1 MEEYQDFEEFLR
13 LLEKHKVEYL
23 IVGGYA
29 VTFHSRPRLT
39 EDLDI
44 WINRSKSNSK
54 KIFEAL
60 KEFWFGKIDLEPKDF
75 MEKEL
80 ILQIGYK
87 PVRIDILTNIDGLKF
102 EDAYKKSIKG
112 LFYGKVNARYLD
124 KESLIKNKTLA
135 GRRKDFEAINWIA
148 DSTKKRKK

>member
-1 MEEYQDFEEFLR
+1 MEEFQDFEEFIS
-13 LLEKHKVEYL
+13 LLNKHKVEYL

-44 WINRSKSNSK
+44 WINRTKSNSK
-54 KIFEAL
+54 RIFLAV
-60 KEFWFGKIDLEPKDF
+60 KEFWFGKIDLKPEDF
-75 MEKEL
+75 MKEEL
-80 ILQIGYK
+80 ILQLGYQ
-87 PVRIDILTNIDGLKF
+87 PVRIDILTSIQGLSFNEAFKN
-102 EDAYKKSIKG
+102 SIEG

-135 GRRKDFEAINWIA
+135 GRRKDFEGINWIQ
-148 DSTKKRKK
+148 DSTKKRKR

>member
-1 MEEYQDFEEFLR
+1 MEEFQDFEEFIR
-13 LLEKHKVEYL
+13 LLNQNEVEYL

-29 VTFHSRPRLT
+29 VTFHSRPRVT

-44 WINRSKSNSK
+44 WINRTESNSK
-54 KIFEAL
+54 RIFAAI
-60 KEFWFGKIDLEPKDF
+60 KEFWSGKIDLAAEDF
-75 MEKEL
+75 MNKDL

-87 PVRIDILTNIDGLKF
+87 PVRIDILTSLEGLDF
-102 EDAYKKSIKG
+102 DDAFKNSIEG

-135 GRRKDFEAINWIA
+135 GRRKDFEGIDWIK
-148 DSTKKRKK
+148 DSSKKRKK

>member
-1 MEEYQDFEEFLR
+1 MEEYQDFEEFIR
-13 LLEKHKVEYL
+13 LLNKHKVEYL

-44 WINRSKSNSK
+44 WINRTKSNSGR
-54 KIFEAL
+54 IFKAV
-60 KEFWFGKIDLEPKDF
+60 KEFWFGEIELKPEDFLNEDLIF
-75 MEKEL
+75 
-80 ILQIGYK
+80 QIGYK
-87 PVRIDILTNIDGLKF
+87 PVRIDILTSLVGLNF
-102 EDAYKKSIKG
+102 NESYQKSLEG

-135 GRRKDFEAINWIA
+135 GRRKDFEGINWIK
-148 DSTKKRKK
+148 DSSKKRKK

>member
-1 MEEYQDFEEFLR
+1 MEEYQDFEEFLS
-13 LLEKHKVEYL
+13 LLNKHKVEYL

-44 WINRSKSNSK
+44 WINKTKSNSK
-54 KIFEAL
+54 RAFAAV
-60 KEFWFGKIDLEPKDF
+60 KEFWFGKIDLVPADF
-75 MEKEL
+75 MKDDL

-87 PVRIDILTNIDGLKF
+87 PVRIDILTSLAGLNF
-102 EDAYKKSIKG
+102 DDAFRKSIEG
-112 LFYGKVNARYLD
+112 LFYGKVNAKYLD

-135 GRRKDFEAINWIA
+135 GRRKDFEGINWIK
-148 DSTKKRKK
+148 DSSKKRKK